1 MPLAVV
7 GAAMVLVWAVG
18 WHKQLTLENIAANR
32 DALQYA
38 IAQHRGL
45 AVLAYVAMYVAV
57 AGLSLPGATILTLT
71 GGLLFGWLG
80 GGVAAVVGA
89 TAGATIVFL
98 IARTALGE
106 TLAHRAGPLLGK
118 LRDGFKHNA
127 LSYVLF
133 LRLVPAF
140 PFWLV
145 NLAPALRGVPLGT
158 YVLGTFIGIIPGTL
172 AIASVGAG
180 LDAIIAAAEGEYAA
194 CITAKDA
201 AACSLAINA
210 GALVNK
216 QLIAALVLLGAV
228 ALIPVVWRKRKSTD
242 T

>member
-1 MPLAVV
+1 
-7 GAAMVLVWAVG
+7 MVLVWAGG
-18 WHKQLTLENIAANR
+18 WHKQLTLDNIAANR
-32 DALQYA
+32 DALQHA

-45 AVLAYVAMYVAV
+45 AVLAYVAVYAAV
-57 AGLSLPGATILTLT
+57 AGLSLPGGTVLTLT
-71 GGLLFGWLG
+71 GGLLFGWLI
-80 GGVAAVVGA
+80 GGVAAIVGA

-106 TLAHRAGPLLGK
+106 TLAHKTGPLLGK
-118 LRDGFKHNA
+118 LRDGFKQNA

-145 NLAPALRGVPLGT
+145 NLAPALLGVPLGT

-180 LDAIIAAAEGEYAA
+180 LDAVIAAAEAEYAA
-194 CITAKDA
+194 CITAKGP
-201 AACSLAINA
+201 AACTLAINA

-216 QLIAALVLLGAV
+216 QLIAALALLGAV
-228 ALIPVVWRKRKSTD
+228 ALIPVAWRKRRQSTD
-242 T
+242 A